1 MEITGRAYVALGL
14 YKNMAV
20 EIYNCAPQFKAA
32 GVSYEELQGELVHI
46 REQLADIQPEDED
59 DQAEI
64 DKIRKNI
71 DQAEV
76 ILESTFAAASE

>member
-32 GVSYEELQGELVHI
+32 GVSWDELQEELTHLRTEL
-46 REQLADIQPEDED
+46 EKIQPEDEE
-59 DQAEI
+59 DQTEL
-64 DKIRKNI
+64 DKIRRNI
-71 DQAEV
+71 DQAET
-76 ILESTFAAASE
+76 ILESTFASASE